1 MNEIY
6 WMTIV
11 GNLST
16 ALTVVWIVALII
28 VVVMLFVLLVSEGD
42 VIEDRDDA
50 HTFFKWLK
58 RLLSVV

>member
-6 WMTIV
+6 WMTVI

-16 ALTVVWIVALII
+16 TLTVVWIVALII

-42 VIEDRDDA
+42 VIEDKDDA
-50 HTFFKWLK
+50 HTFFKWL
-58 RLLSVV
+58 